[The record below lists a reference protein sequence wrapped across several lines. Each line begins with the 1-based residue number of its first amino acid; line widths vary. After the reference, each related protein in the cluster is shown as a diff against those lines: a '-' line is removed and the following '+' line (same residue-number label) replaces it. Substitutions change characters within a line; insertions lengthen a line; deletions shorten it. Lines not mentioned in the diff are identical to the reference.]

1 MKYISSKKSI
11 ICCTNIQNINQNPTL
26 ANNTCA
32 LYANIYGSK
41 ENFTGKFCFLIWF
54 CSFEKIEMTDSLW
67 PCKDND

>member
-32 LYANIYGSK
+32 LYANIYGMS
-41 ENFTGKFCFLIWF
+41 EFPAVLNYGNF
-54 CSFEKIEMTDSLW
+54 ERSLEVA
-67 PCKDND
+67 